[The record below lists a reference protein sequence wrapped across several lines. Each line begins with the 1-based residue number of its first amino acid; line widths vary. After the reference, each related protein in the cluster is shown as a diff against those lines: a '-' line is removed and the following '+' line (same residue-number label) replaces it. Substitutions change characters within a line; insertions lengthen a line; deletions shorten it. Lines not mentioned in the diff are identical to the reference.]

1 MVLPDRGLRLDVRG
15 DKCYTH
21 REKEVIC
28 LKKWLAALLL
38 LCLGTGCAIS
48 SLAWQ
53 RAERQS
59 AQWRAR
65 AEAAEHRANEA
76 ESALKR
82 SEERRLLLSLESDPI
97 AAFFTPFTY
106 SGSTAGYLA
115 ALEAEAYRTE
125 MENAAALLRGG
136 TDSALIDSFLAFID
150 AQAQMEAEIWTG
162 SLRAQG
168 AATAGAWAH
177 ISQCQIPIYRFGAHT
192 LISAYQRTG
201 EDYSFL
207 FDPEAARQTLLLA
220 GFREEDLPELI
231 S

>member
-1 MVLPDRGLRLDVRG
+1 M
-15 DKCYTH
+15 
-21 REKEVIC
+21 
-28 LKKWLAALLL
+28 KKWLAALLL

-97 AAFFTPFTY
+97 AAFFTPFPY

-162 SLRAQG
+162 SLRAPGRGSPRTYQLIEKRNFTMFELIQAG
-168 AATAGAWAH
+168 EHTYNVPPKWASGPASSIPTPTPITTAATPCSSSGWVL
-177 ISQCQIPIYRFGAHT
+177 P
-192 LISAYQRTG
+192 
-201 EDYSFL
+201 
-207 FDPEAARQTLLLA
+207 
-220 GFREEDLPELI
+220 PELTAFQR
-231 S
+231 